1 MSTLNVNT
9 INAATSGQAV
19 AVDVKNPRSF
29 RNILVN
35 GAMAIS
41 QRGATGHTGDGYSLD
56 MMYRQQS
63 SDGAFTVTQS
73 TTSPDGFSKSLKVD
87 VTTADT
93 SLAASQYAQIK
104 TKIEAQDLQHLA
116 YGTSAAKDITVSFYV
131 RSNKTGNY
139 GFSVNQ
145 SDSSFKQ
152 VSFQYAISSADTWER
167 KSFTIPGDTAGTIN
181 DDTGDGFIISW
192 GLAAGTDRTSGSLR
206 STYTAH
212 ASADQ
217 YAGQGVNLLD
227 STSNEWYLTG
237 VQVEVGNYMTDYEH
251 RSYAEDLARCERYYK
266 IFPSNL
272 HDGYTPIS
280 NGYCSSTTRM
290 QSCLT
295 FTPMR
300 AIPTVTFTGNFRVLH
315 GNDAH
320 SVNSHDT
327 ANNGNNTVMLRMN
340 NSAGSLD
347 QGKGGMVTQ
356 NNDLT
361 AKVMLSADL

>member
-1 MSTLNVNT
+1 MSTLKVNT

-19 AVDVKNPRSF
+19 EVDVKNPKSF
-29 RNILVN
+29 RNMLVN
-35 GAMAIS
+35 GSMNIA

-56 MMYRQQS
+56 MFARQQS

-73 TTSPDGFSKSLKVD
+73 TTSPDGFSKSLKVE

-145 SDSSFKQ
+145 SDNSFKQ
-152 VSFQYAISSADTWER
+152 VSFQYAISSSNTWER
-167 KSFTIPGDTAGTIN
+167 KSFTIPGDTSGVIN

-217 YAGQGVNLLD
+217 YAGQVVNLLD
-227 STSNEWYLTG
+227 STNNEWYLTG
-237 VQVEVGNYMTDYEH
+237 VQVEVGEYATDFEH

-272 HDGYTPIS
+272 FDGYTPIA
-280 NGYCSSTTRM
+280 NGYCSSNTRM
-290 QSCLT
+290 QACLT

-300 AIPTVTFTGNFRVLH
+300 AIPAVTFTGNFRVLH
-315 GNDAH
+315 GNGNH
-320 SVNSHDT
+320 SVDSHDT
-327 ANNGNNTVMLRMN
+327 SNNGNNTVMLRMN
-340 NSAGSLD
+340 RTDGALD

-361 AKVMLSADL
+361 AKVMLSAEL